1 MLGFIAGTLTTAAL
15 VPQLV
20 HSLRTGSTK
29 DVSLAM
35 LVCISVGMSLWL
47 AHGLMIGDAALV
59 IANAGS
65 LGLALPMIILKLK
78 NG

>member
-15 VPQLV
+15 APQLM

-47 AHGLMIGDAALV
+47 AHGLMIGDPALV

-65 LGLALPMIILKLK
+65 LALALPLLLLKLK

>member
-1 MLGFIAGTLTTAAL
+1 
-15 VPQLV
+15 
-20 HSLRTGSTK
+20 
-29 DVSLAM
+29 M

-47 AHGLMIGDAALV
+47 AHGLMINDPALV

-65 LGLALPMIILKLK
+65 LALALPLLILKLK

>member
-1 MLGFIAGTLTTAAL
+1 MS
-15 VPQLV
+15 V
-20 HSLRTGSTK
+20 HPEPRINVGESIRTGSTR

-35 LVCISVGMSLWL
+35 LVCICAGMSLWL
-47 AHGLMIGDAALV
+47 AHGLMIGDPALV

-65 LGLALPMIILKLK
+65 LALALPLLLLKLK

>member
-15 VPQLV
+15 APQLV

-47 AHGLMIGDAALV
+47 AHGLMIGDPALV

-65 LGLALPMIILKLK
+65 LVLALPMIILKLK

>member
-1 MLGFIAGTLTTAAL
+1 MLGFIAGTLTTASLA
-15 VPQLV
+15 PQLA

-35 LVCISVGMSLWL
+35 LVCVSAGMSLWL
-47 AHGLMIGDAALV
+47 AHGLMIGDPALV

-65 LGLALPMIILKLK
+65 LVLALPLLILKLK

>member
-1 MLGFIAGTLTTAAL
+1 MLGYIAGTLTTAAL
-15 VPQLV
+15 APQLL
-20 HSLRTGSTK
+20 HSLRTGSTR

-35 LVCISVGMSLWL
+35 LICISIGMSLWL
-47 AHGLMIGDAALV
+47 AHGLMLGDAALV

-65 LGLALPMIILKLK
+65 LALVLPLLFLKLK

>member
-15 VPQLV
+15 APQWV
-20 HSLRTGSTK
+20 HSLRTRSTK

-65 LGLALPMIILKLK
+65 LALSLPLLILKLK
-78 NG
+78 KG

>member
-47 AHGLMIGDAALV
+47 AHGLMIGDPALV

>member
-15 VPQLV
+15 APQLV

-35 LVCISVGMSLWL
+35 LICISVGMSLWL
-47 AHGLMIGDAALV
+47 AHGLMIGDPALV

-65 LGLALPMIILKLK
+65 LVLALPMIILKLK